1 MTVVGWNETSQPS
14 PVRMWAVSCIVS
26 RSVLPR
32 YVHLP
37 PTLPWSPAAHR
48 PYTSPSVRSA
58 RHVVKRTLRRW
69 KFSYWSVLFQARL
82 IPVIEKQM
90 HSFGFSA
97 RTGPRQCAQS
107 AWCQQL
113 LHKLCVMVVKYD
125 LTACQRTES
134 RRVFG
139 PETEDELTE
148 GW

>member
-1 MTVVGWNETSQPS
+1 
-14 PVRMWAVSCIVS
+14 
-26 RSVLPR
+26 
-32 YVHLP
+32 
-37 PTLPWSPAAHR
+37 
-48 PYTSPSVRSA
+48 
-58 RHVVKRTLRRW
+58 
-69 KFSYWSVLFQARL
+69 
-82 IPVIEKQM
+82 M

-148 GW
+148 G